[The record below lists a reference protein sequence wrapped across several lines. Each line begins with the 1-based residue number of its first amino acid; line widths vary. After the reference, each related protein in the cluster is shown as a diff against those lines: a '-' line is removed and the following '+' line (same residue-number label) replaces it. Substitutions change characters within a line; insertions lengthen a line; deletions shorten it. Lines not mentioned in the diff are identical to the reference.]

1 MEILFSTMQRMGM
14 SKQYISEVVMF
25 FGNAYD
31 VIDLNGRPM
40 EQFMIERGVMQGCP
54 LVPYLF

>member
-1 MEILFSTMQRMGM
+1 MGM
-14 SKQYISEVVMF
+14 SKQYISEVIMF

-31 VIDLNGRPM
+31 VVDLNGRPM
-40 EQFMIERGVMQGCP
+40 EQFRIERGVMQGCP